1 MGRGLIIALVI
12 SLAANIF
19 AGGFI
24 AGRLIG
30 DNGGERGA
38 VVSRPDPGPLARGSV
53 FRLVR
58 MADILPETAQKALRQ
73 EIANTLPKVRSK
85 FSEVRSLRRQY
96 HGLVQTTPWD
106 GAAVRA
112 ANQELR
118 RVQSEYHNMLDT
130 AFIDIMESLSEAD
143 RALLNDALKRD
154 NERFRR
160 RGEGRRPGGRHGDR
174 RGGPGRHYKGSPPVD
189 HDVDERDAPEQ
200 EPSP

>member
-73 EIANTLPKVRSK
+73 EIADTLPKVRSK
-85 FSEVRSLRRQY
+85 FSEVRSLRR
-96 HGLVQTTPWD
+96 
-106 GAAVRA
+106 
-112 ANQELR
+112 
-118 RVQSEYHNMLDT
+118 
-130 AFIDIMESLSEAD
+130 
-143 RALLNDALKRD
+143 
-154 NERFRR
+154 
-160 RGEGRRPGGRHGDR
+160 
-174 RGGPGRHYKGSPPVD
+174 
-189 HDVDERDAPEQ
+189 
-200 EPSP
+200 